1 MSTHGFKSLF
11 MAASVAGA
19 ALGCYLVSLNVASE
33 RAKLE
38 RVEGKIVLA
47 QREIRLLQTEI
58 GTRGRLAQLE
68 RWNAGFIRLSAPT
81 ADQFLE
87 GGFQLATMIKPAP
100 KPSIEA
106 PIVLAAAPAG
116 QGAARQPSTS
126 DGDEAKPGAAT
137 RDPAP
142 SAQDMMHIASYDR
155 SPAKPVAIAAPRSDK
170 PLTARPVATKGLK
183 VASADALAPLP
194 VARPPAI
201 ATPPRGAS
209 ATASVSIKTKESG
222 TPR

>member
-1 MSTHGFKSLF
+1 MSAHGFKSLF

-38 RVEGKIVLA
+38 RVETKIVLA

-87 GGFQLATMIKPAP
+87 GGFQLATMVKPAP
-100 KPSIEA
+100 KTTIEA
-106 PIVLAAAPAG
+106 PVILASAPVD
-116 QGAARQPSTS
+116 QGVARQHSTS
-126 DGDEAKPGAAT
+126 DGDEAKAGAAIRT
-137 RDPAP
+137 RAP
-142 SAQDMMHIASYDR
+142 SAQDMMHIASYKR
-155 SPAKPVAIAAPRSDK
+155 PAAKPTATAPVKAPVTSKAAPPKPAKVAM
-170 PLTARPVATKGLK
+170 
-183 VASADALAPLP
+183 ADSLAPLP
-194 VARPPAI
+194 ARKPAVKASPPGGPSA
-201 ATPPRGAS
+201 PP
-209 ATASVSIKTKESG
+209 KTKVTG
-222 TPR
+222 TPQ

>member
-1 MSTHGFKSLF
+1 MSAHGFKSLF

-38 RVEGKIVLA
+38 RVESKIVLA

-87 GGFQLATMIKPAP
+87 GGFQLATMVKPAP

-106 PIVLAAAPAG
+106 PIILASAPSE
-116 QGAARQPSTS
+116 QGVARQASTS
-126 DGDEAKPGAAT
+126 DADEAKPGAAP
-137 RDPAP
+137 RAP
-142 SAQDMMHIASYDR
+142 SAQDMMHIASFGQP
-155 SPAKPVAIAAPRSDK
+155 PAKPTMVAAVERPKSFRVK
-170 PLTARPVATKGLK
+170 PVAANGSK
-183 VASADALAPLP
+183 VAAADALAPLP
-194 VARPPAI
+194 AKA
-201 ATPPRGAS
+201 GAPGE
-209 ATASVSIKTKESG
+209 AVGTASTSGRTKVTG